1 MTATADT
8 NPLLDFAALPRFSDI
23 RPEHVAPA
31 IRSLLAEYGDL
42 IERLSADPAP
52 PSWEGFIAPMTAA
65 GERLGRAWGIVGH
78 LHAVQDIPPWREAY
92 NAMLPEVSGF
102 YAELGQNLALFRK
115 YKAFAASPDYA
126 ALNPVRRRI
135 IDNEIRDFRLS
146 GAELPETLKPRFKA
160 IQEELSQ
167 LAAKFS
173 ENLLDAT
180 NAHAE
185 WVEDEA
191 GLSGIPGDA
200 REAARAAAEKAGRP
214 GWKFTLHMP
223 SWLPVM
229 QYADDRALRARMYR
243 AHATR
248 ASEFSADG
256 GLDNG
261 PLIGRILALRA
272 EEAAMLGYR
281 NYAEVSLV
289 PKMAASPAQ
298 ALAFL
303 RELAAKA
310 RPFAERD
317 LAELT
322 AFAREEL
329 GLTPLEPWDV
339 AYASEKLRERRYA
352 YSDQEVKQ
360 YFPEPRVLDGL
371 FNVIRRLYGVDIAP
385 DEAPLWDADT
395 RFFRIAKDGALIG
408 QFYLDLHARDSKRGG
423 AWMDSARSRWRDAD
437 GWLTTPLAYLVCNFP
452 APVAGKP
459 ATFTHD
465 DVLTLFHEAGHGLH
479 HLLTRVDELAVS
491 GINGVEWDAV
501 ELPSQ
506 FMENFCWEW
515 DVLAAMT
522 AHVDT
527 GEPLP
532 RALYDKMIAARNF
545 QGGMQMVRQIEFS
558 LFDLLLHSGS
568 LPGDAGGDVP
578 IGDVL
583 ALLDEV
589 RREVAVLFPPQW
601 HRFPHAFSHIFAG
614 GYAAGYYSY
623 KWAEVLSAD
632 AFAAFEEAVDGQAGE
647 SHGSLLDRVT
657 GERFWREILATGG
670 SRPALE
676 SFVAFRGREPS
687 VDALLRHNGMGGTHA
702 KQYKNEHPGRHA
714 DCHRPG
720 GGAG

>member
-1 MTATADT
+1 MSD
-8 NPLLDFAALPRFSDI
+8 NPLLDFSALPRFGDI

-31 IRSLLAEYGDL
+31 IRALLAEYGAL
-42 IERLSADPAP
+42 IERLLQDDAP
-52 PSWEGFIAPMTAA
+52 PSWEGFVAPMFEM
-65 GERLGRAWGIVGH
+65 GERLGRAWGVVGH
-78 LHAVQDIPPWREAY
+78 LHSVLDIPPWREAY
-92 NAMLPEVSGF
+92 NAMLPEVSSF
-102 YAELGQNLALFRK
+102 YAALGQNLALFRK
-115 YKAFAASPDYA
+115 YKALAASAGYA
-126 ALNPVRRRI
+126 ALDPVRRRVI
-135 IDNEIRDFRLS
+135 AHEIRDFRLS
-146 GAELPETLKPRFKA
+146 GAELPEEVKPRFKA

-185 WVEDEA
+185 WIAEEA
-191 GLSGIPGDA
+191 GLAGIPAD
-200 REAARAAAEKAGRP
+200 ARAAARASAEKDGRP

-248 ASEFSADG
+248 ASEFSAG
-256 GLDNG
+256 GGAGDRAQWNNA
-261 PLIGRILALRA
+261 PLIERILALRA
-272 EEAAMLGYR
+272 EEAALLDYN
-281 NYAEVSLV
+281 NYAEVSLE
-289 PKMAASPAQ
+289 PKMADSPAQ

-310 RPFAERD
+310 KPFAKRD

-329 GLTPLEPWDV
+329 KLDPLEPWDV
-339 AYASEKLRERRYA
+339 AYASEKLREKRYA
-352 YSDQEVKQ
+352 YSDREVKQ
-360 YFPEPRVLDGL
+360 YFPEPKVLEGL
-371 FNVIRRLYGVDIAP
+371 FNVIHSLYGVDIAA
-385 DEAPLWDADT
+385 DEAPVWDGDV
-395 RFFRIAKDGALIG
+395 RFFRIEKNNELIG

-423 AWMDSARSRWRDAD
+423 AWMDSARNRQRGEQGLA
-437 GWLTTPLAYLVCNFP
+437 TPVAYLVCNFP
-452 APVAGKP
+452 GPVDGKP

-465 DVLTLFHEAGHGLH
+465 DVLTLFHETGHGLH

-515 DVLAAMT
+515 EVLAMMS

-545 QGGMQMVRQIEFS
+545 QGGMQMVRQIEFA
-558 LFDLLLHSGS
+558 LFDLLLYSGAAS
-568 LPGDAGGDVP
+568 AQADGGVA
-578 IGDVL
+578 IERVL

-589 RREVAVLFPPQW
+589 RREVAVLFPPSW
-601 HRFPHAFSHIFAG
+601 HRFPHSFSHIFAG

-632 AFAAFEEAVDGQAGE
+632 AFAAFEEAASGQKDGKRGN
-647 SHGSLLDRVT
+647 LLNGAV
-657 GERFWREILATGG
+657 GERFWREVLAVGG

-676 SFVAFRGREPS
+676 SFVAFRGREPT
-687 VDALLRHNGMGGTHA
+687 VDALLRHNGMV
-702 KQYKNEHPGRHA
+702 NVL
-714 DCHRPG
+714 
-720 GGAG
+720 